1 MRILH
6 LFSSKVFAGLERHL
20 EELSYEQRH
29 FHKIYVVGPESLKE
43 NFRIEY
49 KVLDTKQWRHSP
61 ILLNQTKTII
71 NSIAPDVVHTHGSK
85 MTSIVNKFKDLNLHV
100 STIHGT
106 KKDISPFEKTDFIF
120 GASKKS
126 LERISS
132 SNSMVLENW
141 VDESRFSSYSK
152 SESEYFLYLGRFEP
166 VKNPKRLISAWKD
179 IDHKLIMVGEGAL
192 KGEMQN
198 LIKDLNLSNRIS
210 LKSETNNIA
219 ELFSKAKALIIPSNR
234 EGSPKVL
241 FESLFCNV
249 PVLSTRCG
257 IMSDILPPTSLA
269 EIDDEN
275 FKNLLS
281 QWVDNIGELKTMQ
294 EVCFKKV
301 KQENLLSI
309 QAEKVNKVYQD
320 LFSRVSK

>member
-1 MRILH
+1 
-6 LFSSKVFAGLERHL
+6 
-20 EELSYEQRH
+20 
-29 FHKIYVVGPESLKE
+29 
-43 NFRIEY
+43 
-49 KVLDTKQWRHSP
+49 
-61 ILLNQTKTII
+61 
-71 NSIAPDVVHTHGSK
+71 
-85 MTSIVNKFKDLNLHV
+85 
-100 STIHGT
+100 
-106 KKDISPFEKTDFIF
+106 
-120 GASKKS
+120 
-126 LERISS
+126 
-132 SNSMVLENW
+132 MVLENW
-141 VDESRFSSYSK
+141 VDESRFSGYSK

-166 VKNPKRLISAWKD
+166 VKNPKRLINAWKD
-179 IDHKLIMVGEGAL
+179 MNHKLIMVGEGAL

-198 LIKDLNLSNRIS
+198 LIKDLNLSNQIS

-281 QWVDNIGELKTMQ
+281 QWVNNIDELKTMQ

-320 LFSRVSK
+320 LFSKVSK